1 MQDSDLEGRE
11 GVLEGGERRDDSGLP
26 LHIPDFTGQ
35 DIFLSKTQFLF
46 AWETQF
52 FVCVENL
59 FFCFFVD
66 HQNHMPESRGIQGRN
81 HTPESRGILGRG
93 GEVD

>member
-52 FVCVENL
+52 FVCVAN
-59 FFCFFVD
+59 FFFVFLSITKTTCLS
-66 HQNHMPESRGIQGRN
+66 PGAFK
-81 HTPESRGILGRG
+81 G
-93 GEVD
+93 GTTHLSPGAF